1 MKKTVLSFTLF
12 FLSFLSFGQGRIGFT
27 AEEIMAEF
35 PNYKFVHGVT
45 DNGTKY
51 ISSDDFNRGEVGY
64 FFDEQGK
71 SYLTIIIPRTTRDL
85 NALIQYYNYQYV
97 QISDTEWKAYLKNG
111 SILKIELIRS
121 ENNGMAIIIKEWE

>member
-45 DNGTKY
+45 FLAITASAK
-51 ISSDDFNRGEVGY
+51 IS
-64 FFDEQGK
+64 
-71 SYLTIIIPRTTRDL
+71 I
-85 NALIQYYNYQYV
+85 
-97 QISDTEWKAYLKNG
+97 
-111 SILKIELIRS
+111 
-121 ENNGMAIIIKEWE
+121 